1 MDESSSNPTQQPR
14 FADQVY
20 EIVRRIPTGCVTT
33 YGDIARA
40 LGDPRGARQ
49 VGWAIAG
56 SPAELD
62 VPFHRVV
69 NRDGFLSGGWAF
81 GHPEIMKQRLLADGV
96 RFVDEYTVDMKR
108 CRWIPGDGSSAADE
122 MDDLEQSPP
131 MITSGKSAR
140 LMIPPFRSTTT
151 RRSWRSRPAR
161 NVEIVVPAG
170 SWVGFPLMVAVI
182 VGPVRSVTDCSNAD
196 RYCSTRSRMVE
207 RCVKGLMIA
216 TGPPPLRNDDAL
228 ARGGYHPWPAPAPS
242 PPRHAFHP
250 ARPIGR
256 RPSWELSRKRPGND
270 IAGAFDSRADSIECT
285 DSSDHHMWTNMR
297 RAFSIDGPAS
307 GNALPHPLLANSISS

>member
-122 MDDLEQSPP
+122 MDDLEQVSLFDDHL
-131 MITSGKSAR
+131 GEKRAFDDSA
-140 LMIPPFRSTTT
+140 IPFDDDE
-151 RRSWRSRPAR
+151 AF
-161 NVEIVVPAG
+161 VEI
-170 SWVGFPLMVAVI
+170 
-182 VGPVRSVTDCSNAD
+182 
-196 RYCSTRSRMVE
+196 
-207 RCVKGLMIA
+207 
-216 TGPPPLRNDDAL
+216 
-228 ARGGYHPWPAPAPS
+228 APS
-242 PPRHAFHP
+242 EER
-250 ARPIGR
+250 RNR
-256 RPSWELSRKRPGND
+256 RPSR
-270 IAGAFDSRADSIECT
+270 
-285 DSSDHHMWTNMR
+285 
-297 RAFSIDGPAS
+297 
-307 GNALPHPLLANSISS
+307 